1 MEAMKVVK
9 REVSTVYPE
18 EPCEPHVMAMSGA
31 DHIVRPRHIPL
42 LLFYAA
48 RQDGSQVIR
57 KKQTTLPTLNPTCQF
72 NLRVDSLNLLS
83 FFFYVIHKLCF
94 ESHDLFILSAAD
106 QSILAG
112 MSICWSEGMEP
123 ASMQCGFTN
132 DMHAFACITFRSVSI
147 WELSLFRTLV
157 SIPLLMPQMN

>member
-1 MEAMKVVK
+1 MAAMKVVK

-48 RQDGSQVIR
+48 RQDGSQVIQ
-57 KKQTTLPTLNPTCQF
+57 KKQTLSTLNPTCQF
-72 NLRVDSLNLLS
+72 NLRGDSMNLLS
-83 FFFYVIHKLCF
+83 CFMYVIHKLRF
-94 ESHDLFILSAAD
+94 ESHDLFMLSTAD
-106 QSILAG
+106 QSVLAG
-112 MSICWSEGMEP
+112 ISICWSKGMEP
-123 ASMQCGFTN
+123 ALMQCGFTS
-132 DMHAFACITFRSVSI
+132 DMHAFAWITFRSVSI

-157 SIPLLMPQMN
+157 SKSLLMPQMN

>member
-1 MEAMKVVK
+1 VEQG
-9 REVSTVYPE
+9 EVSTVHPE

-57 KKQTTLPTLNPTCQF
+57 KKPTTLPTLNPTCQF
-72 NLRVDSLNLLS
+72 NLRVDSMNLLS
-83 FFFYVIHKLCF
+83 FFFFFFFFYVIHKLCF
-94 ESHDLFILSAAD
+94 DSHDLFILSTAD

-123 ASMQCGFTN
+123 ALMQCGFTN

-157 SIPLLMPQMN
+157 STSLLMPQMN